1 MSGRIIVVGLIV
13 AAVALAGGAAA
24 YFYTSKEEAAPAN
37 PALAA
42 AIASPSA
49 ADLDRLAATVA
60 AMPKPNAPEA
70 SFAETIGAFDYK
82 TQHFIWI
89 LPPGIHAK
97 GPFTADV
104 VIKHGGEIK
113 HQESIPLTA
122 EFPTPGSRPEY
133 PRSAEIIRLAADDA
147 WPRHL
152 ADIKGVVDGLIAQY
166 GPGGGELSV
175 SSSLKTEIS
184 AEVRQSYCVDNTM
197 PEVRVFLEQSGGEP
211 ALLKRI
217 DIAAAAP
224 ILKAAVLAGCK
235 TPAP

>member
-24 YFYTSKEEAAPAN
+24 YFYTSKEQAAPAE
-37 PALAA
+37 PAPAGA
-42 AIASPSA
+42 PSA

-60 AMPKPNAPEA
+60 AMPKPNDPKA

-82 TQHFIWI
+82 TQHFIWV

-104 VIKHGGEIK
+104 VITHSGETK
-113 HQESIPLTA
+113 HQDSIPLTA

-147 WPRHL
+147 WPKHL
-152 ADIKGVVDGLIAQY
+152 ADIKGVVDGLDAEF
-166 GPGGGELSV
+166 GPGGSELSV
-175 SSSLKTEIS
+175 STSLKTEIS
-184 AEVRQSYCVDNTM
+184 AEVRQSYCVDDTM
-197 PEVRVFLEQSGGEP
+197 PDVRVFLEQSGSEP

-224 ILKAAVLAGCK
+224 ILKAAVLSGCK
-235 TPAP
+235 APAP